1 MILLDTKT
9 YTEELHKMKKKI
21 NKNKGIL
28 FWVTGL
34 SGSGKTTISKKIKK
48 DIVKFYGPS
57 MLVSGDDLRKI
68 FKFNKYTANER
79 KVLGKYYSNFA
90 KFITNQKINLIFAVV
105 GMRDS
110 TRYWNKKNID
120 NYLEIYIKT
129 NIKTII
135 KANKKKIYHKKNSGD
150 IVGINIKPELPKKAD
165 ITINNNFK
173 KSTDILSK
181 ELVSKIRA
189 II

>member
-1 MILLDTKT
+1 M
-9 YTEELHKMKKKI
+9 EELNKVKKRI

-34 SGSGKTTISKKIKK
+34 SGSGKTVIAEKIKK
-48 DIVKFYGPS
+48 DISKYYGPT
-57 MLVSGDDLRKI
+57 LIVSGDDLRKI
-68 FKFNKYTANER
+68 FKFNKYTASER
-79 KVLGKYYSNFA
+79 KVLGKYYCDYA

-105 GMRDS
+105 AMRDS
-110 TRYWNKKNID
+110 TRLWNKKNID

-150 IVGINIKPELPKKAD
+150 IVGINIKPELPKKSD
-165 ITINNNFK
+165 ITINNNFI
-173 KSTDILSK
+173 KSTDLLSQ
-181 ELVSKIRA
+181 ELISKIRT

>member
-1 MILLDTKT
+1 MG
-9 YTEELHKMKKKI
+9 ESNKMKKKI

-28 FWVTGL
+28 FWITGL
-34 SGSGKTTISKKIKK
+34 SGSGKTVLAEKIKK
-48 DIVKFYGPS
+48 DITKKYGPTL
-57 MLVSGDDLRKI
+57 LVSGDDLRKI
-68 FKFNKYTANER
+68 FKFNKYTAEER
-79 KVLGKYYSNFA
+79 KILGKYYCNFA

-105 GMRDS
+105 GMSNSLRN
-110 TRYWNKKNID
+110 WNRKNIK

-135 KANKKKIYHKKNSGD
+135 NANKKKIYHKKNSGD
-150 IVGINIKPELPKKAD
+150 IVGINIKPELPNKPD

-173 KSTDILSK
+173 RSTTDLSK
-181 ELVSKIRA
+181 KLFKEISN

>member
-1 MILLDTKT
+1 
-9 YTEELHKMKKKI
+9 MKKI
-21 NKNKGIL
+21 DKNRGIL

-34 SGSGKTTISKKIKK
+34 SGSGKTVIAEKIKK
-48 DIVKFYGPS
+48 DVTKNYGPTI
-57 MLVSGDDLRKI
+57 LVSGDDLRKI
-68 FKFNKYTANER
+68 FKFNKYTAKER
-79 KVLGKYYSNFA
+79 KVLGKYYCNFA
-90 KFITNQKINLIFAVV
+90 KFITNQNINLIFAVV
-105 GMRDS
+105 SMTNL
-110 TRYWNKKNID
+110 TRNWNRKNIN

-165 ITINNNFK
+165 IVINNDFK
-173 KSTDILSK
+173 KSTNILSIEQVK
-181 ELVSKIRA
+181 KIRT

>member
-1 MILLDTKT
+1 
-9 YTEELHKMKKKI
+9 MKKKI

-34 SGSGKTTISKKIKK
+34 SGSGKTVIAEKIKNHIIK
-48 DIVKFYGPS
+48 SHGPTL
-57 MLVSGDDLRKI
+57 LVSGDDLRKI
-68 FKFNKYTANER
+68 FNFNKYSASER
-79 KVLGKYYSNFA
+79 KVLGKYYCNYA
-90 KFITNQKINLIFAVV
+90 KFITNQNINLIFAVV
-105 GMRDS
+105 GMRDI

-135 KANKKKIYHKKNSGD
+135 KANKKKIYHKKDIGD

-165 ITINNNFK
+165 IIINNNFK
-173 KSTDILSK
+173 KSINILSK
-181 ELVSKIRA
+181 ELMNKIDA
-189 II
+189 IL

>member
-1 MILLDTKT
+1 MEI
-9 YTEELHKMKKKI
+9 KI

-34 SGSGKTTISKKIKK
+34 SGSGKTVIAEKIKS
-48 DIVKFYGPS
+48 DIAKYYGPTL
-57 MLVSGDDLRKI
+57 LVSGDDLRKI
-68 FKFNKYTANER
+68 FNFNKYTAKER
-79 KVLGKYYSNFA
+79 KILGKYYCNFA

-110 TRYWNKKNID
+110 TRYWNRKNID

-135 KANKKKIYHKKNSGD
+135 NANKKKIYHKKNSGD

-165 ITINNNFK
+165 IIINNNFK
-173 KSTDILSK
+173 KSIEVLSK
-181 ELVSKIRA
+181 ELVRKIRT

>member
-1 MILLDTKT
+1 
-9 YTEELHKMKKKI
+9 MKKKI

-34 SGSGKTTISKKIKK
+34 SGSGKTVIAEKIMKDISKY
-48 DIVKFYGPS
+48 YGPT
-57 MLVSGDDLRKI
+57 LIVSGDDLRKI
-68 FKFNKYTANER
+68 FKFNKYTASER
-79 KVLGKYYSNFA
+79 KLLGKYYCDYA

-105 GMRDS
+105 AMRDS
-110 TRYWNKKNID
+110 TRQV
-120 NYLEIYIKT
+120 
-129 NIKTII
+129 
-135 KANKKKIYHKKNSGD
+135 NKKKIYHKKNSGD
-150 IVGINIKPELPKKAD
+150 IVGINIKPELPKKSD

-181 ELVSKIRA
+181 ELISKIRT